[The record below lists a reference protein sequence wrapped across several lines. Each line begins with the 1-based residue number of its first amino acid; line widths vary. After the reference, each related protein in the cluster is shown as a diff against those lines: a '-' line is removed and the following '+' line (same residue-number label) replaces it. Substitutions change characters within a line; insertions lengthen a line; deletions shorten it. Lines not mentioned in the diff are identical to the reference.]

1 MELGRRWRWAA
12 LPTLL
17 AMSAAQKSC
26 PAGEKTLSM
35 RLATAG
41 VSARECLFDLPFNF
55 IRFRVGAWVH
65 DGSMRTSN
73 RRHLECHV
81 AMRAVLED
89 AAQRTTA
96 NHRLFCKHSLMGTCE
111 SHLQHRCHCVTQ

>member
-41 VSARECLFDLPFNF
+41 VSARECLFDPLAPCSVNSISF
-55 IRFRVGAWVH
+55 AWVH
-65 DGSMRTSN
+65 DEAWMRTSN
-73 RRHLECHV
+73 RRHLSVTLPCGQFWKMPRNAPRRIIVCFASTRSWAH
-81 AMRAVLED
+81 A
-89 AAQRTTA
+89 
-96 NHRLFCKHSLMGTCE
+96 
-111 SHLQHRCHCVTQ
+111 SHISSIGVTV